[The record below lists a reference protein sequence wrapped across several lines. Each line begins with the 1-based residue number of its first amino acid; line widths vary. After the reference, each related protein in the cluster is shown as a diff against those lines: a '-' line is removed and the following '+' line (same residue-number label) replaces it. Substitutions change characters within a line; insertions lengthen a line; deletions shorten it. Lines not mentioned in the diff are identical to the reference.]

1 MEQGLEDFSLLQHIF
16 MPEIKI
22 LEMTESYPLWLP
34 SEKIRLN
41 LTRGFFKNQ
50 NMHLRFSRLS

>member
-1 MEQGLEDFSLLQHIF
+1 MKQGLEDFSLLQHIF

-34 SEKIRLN
+34 SEKIRLI

-50 NMHLRFSRLS
+50 NIRGSAD